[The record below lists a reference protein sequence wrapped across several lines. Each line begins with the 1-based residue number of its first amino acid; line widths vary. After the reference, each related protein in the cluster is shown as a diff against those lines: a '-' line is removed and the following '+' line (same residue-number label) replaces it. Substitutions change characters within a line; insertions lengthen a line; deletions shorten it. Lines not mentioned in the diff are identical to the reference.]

1 MEIYD
6 YLILGGGMTAAAAVK
21 GIREVD
27 TKGRIGILTAEE
39 HAPYKRPP
47 LSKKLWQGKP
57 ESIVWSDLA
66 DDVEVIVRRRAM
78 LLNWQQKQVR
88 DDAGEVY
95 GYQKLLL
102 ATGGRPRRLPLAP
115 EGIVYFRTLDDYR
128 ILRSWTGHG
137 ARFGVIGGGFIG
149 SEIAAALNGLG
160 EQVVMVFPE
169 EGIGARI
176 FPGDLSRFITHH
188 YREKGVEV
196 LSGVE
201 VQSVESRGDGFLIHS
216 SDGMVIS
223 VDHLVAGIGLL
234 PNIDLARQA
243 GIALAEPEEGGGIL
257 VDDHLRTN
265 RMHIYA
271 AGDVASFYN
280 FPLQRRMRVEH
291 ADNANTMGYIA
302 GLNMAGEARP
312 YHHLPFF
319 YGDLFDLGYEAVGEL
334 DPRHEILT
342 DWITPFEKGV
352 LYYLN
357 ERKLRGVLLWNVWDQ
372 VDAAREL
379 IAAGRPYSPHDLAG
393 RIPGK

>member
-6 YLILGGGMTAAAAVK
+6 YLIIGGGMTAAAAVK

-27 TKGRIGILTAEE
+27 KNGRIGILTAEG
-39 HAPYKRPP
+39 HPPYKRPP
-47 LSKKLWQGKP
+47 LSKKLWLGKP

-66 DDVEVIVRRRAM
+66 DGVEVIANRRAM
-78 LLNWQQKQVR
+78 LLDWQQKQVR
-88 DDAGEVY
+88 DDAGAVY

-102 ATGGRPRRLPLAP
+102 ATGGRPRRLPVAP
-115 EGIVYFRTLDDYR
+115 EGIVYFRTLDDYHT
-128 ILRSWTGHG
+128 LRAWTGQG

-160 EQVVMVFPE
+160 EKVVMVFPE

-176 FPGDLSRFITHH
+176 FPGDLSRFVTHH

-201 VQSVESRGDGFLIHS
+201 VQSIESRGDGFVMHS
-216 SDGMVIS
+216 SDGMGIA

-234 PNIDLARQA
+234 PNVDLARAA
-243 GIALAEPEEGGGIL
+243 GIAVAEPDEGGGII

-265 RMHIYA
+265 RMYIYA
-271 AGDVASFYN
+271 AGDVASFYSL
-280 FPLQRRMRVEH
+280 PLHRRMRVEH
-291 ADNANTMGYIA
+291 ADNANTMGYMA

-312 YHHLPFF
+312 YHHQPFF

-334 DPRHEILT
+334 DPRHEVLA
-342 DWITPFEKGV
+342 DWAIPYEKGV
-352 LYYLN
+352 LYYLK
-357 ERKLRGVLLWNVWDQ
+357 EHKVRGVLLWNTWDQ

-379 IAAGRPYSPHDLAG
+379 IAEGRTHSHHDLVG
-393 RIPGK
+393 RLPLK